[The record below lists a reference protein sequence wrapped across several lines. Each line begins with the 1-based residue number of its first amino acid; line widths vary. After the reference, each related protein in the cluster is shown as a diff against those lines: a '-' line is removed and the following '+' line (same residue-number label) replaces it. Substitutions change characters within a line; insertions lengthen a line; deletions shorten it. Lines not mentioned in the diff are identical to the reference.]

1 MFYDNLT
8 NDIVVVGGET
18 FPPGGG
24 TSQTLND
31 AWTLD
36 AQGWHSGARP
46 NSVPGLLVEDPAT
59 DDLMAVGA
67 TPATGQGLQTW
78 SWNSSAWTPL
88 SSLPIAAGWMVRG
101 IAPLGNQLV
110 LVAENKQ
117 ETVTQTW
124 TWTGRAWR
132 REHPAKE
139 LPLNAGLNS
148 AGPFLSADPAHGRVV
163 AVLQTGLGAGGETQ
177 VWAWA
182 GTTWR
187 LVVSTYLL
195 GVDEFTATL
204 APDPQ
209 NGSVLLYM
217 NPVGSAPCTWE
228 LNGPSWHE
236 IQSTSPAVDT
246 AYGGAAL
253 LIDARLGRVILIG
266 GPGRPNPLNTL
277 WVFNGSTWAAEPASI
292 LAGSSAPQ

>member
-8 NDIVVVGGET
+8 NDIVVVGGQT
-18 FPPGGG
+18 FSSEGG
-24 TSQTLND
+24 TVQTLND

-36 AQGWHSGARP
+36 AQGGAAGLGRVPCRWWRTLREVTSWLWVERP
-46 NSVPGLLVEDPAT
+46 PW
-59 DDLMAVGA
+59 
-67 TPATGQGLQTW
+67 QGLQTW
-78 SWNSSAWTPL
+78 SWIGSAWTPL
-88 SSLPIAAGWMVRG
+88 STLPIAAGWTVRG

-217 NPVGSAPCTWE
+217 NPTGSAPRP
-228 LNGPSWHE
+228 LRPSCASDL
-236 IQSTSPAVDT
+236 QPTS
-246 AYGGAAL
+246 
-253 LIDARLGRVILIG
+253 
-266 GPGRPNPLNTL
+266 
-277 WVFNGSTWAAEPASI
+277 GS
-292 LAGSSAPQ
+292 LQ